1 MVEAEAR
8 VMMNKPLTFRIGYG
22 SNGDFGL
29 YPTAF

>member
-1 MVEAEAR
+1 MVEVEAL
-8 VMMNKPLTFRIGYG
+8 VKVNTPLTFRIGYG